1 VIRALLGLLV
11 LLGIG
16 TCAVAVPIGSRTTWQ
31 HLQRIWRA
39 DETQEMVR
47 EVETNAGPLVDKVR
61 RGVEAGVKA
70 ATAPDAGPA
79 DDRAGRAR
87 GTIPDE
93 QRARPDRVRTP
104 R

>member
-1 VIRALLGLLV
+1 VIRALLGLVV

-70 ATAPDAGPA
+70 ATAPDAGPVDERQDA
-79 DDRAGRAR
+79 TAGTVPGPSRAA
-87 GTIPDE
+87 
-93 QRARPDRVRTP
+93 PDRVRKP